1 MNVQKMHQK
10 RTGFNSLY
18 IYIYIYLK
26 KKKKTTGQ
34 VSNPPPVP
42 FYQLRT
48 DET

>member
-18 IYIYIYLK
+18 IYIYIK
-26 KKKKTTGQ
+26 KKKRKTTGQ

>member
-18 IYIYIYLK
+18 IYIYILK
-26 KKKKTTGQ
+26 RKTTGQ